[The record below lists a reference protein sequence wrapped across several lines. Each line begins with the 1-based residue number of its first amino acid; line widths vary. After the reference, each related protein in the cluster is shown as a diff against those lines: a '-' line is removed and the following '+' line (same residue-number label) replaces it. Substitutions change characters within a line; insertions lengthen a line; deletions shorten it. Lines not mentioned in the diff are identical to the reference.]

1 MFGGWDVA
9 RHGAAPQCKRV
20 NDRSFRTVVS
30 TAQTMM
36 RAGLGRMMGVILMS
50 YGAVTMCCDR
60 VRCDRVLWQTAE
72 VDCAVVVRCGC
83 AL

>member
-1 MFGGWDVA
+1 
-9 RHGAAPQCKRV
+9 
-20 NDRSFRTVVS
+20 
-30 TAQTMM
+30 MM
-36 RAGLGRMMGVILMS
+36 RAGLGRMLGVILMS

-60 VRCDRVLWQTAE
+60 VHCGLVLWQTAE